1 MKKLLPSAFLLFL
14 IAITSGSCIDCC
26 KMISCGPFT
35 QYSISVSDIEKE
47 EVTLLIRKKYQ
58 KNQQFSRATL
68 IDSVA
73 FRPDQLSMVDPGH
86 DRQELSISLTSGE
99 PFLQSHYD
107 YVVEIPA
114 AGARWQIDQMT
125 DKQEEMEYCKPS
137 MQRNNCANSSLIS
150 FRVNGQLYNLPLV
163 GRLQP

>member
-1 MKKLLPSAFLLFL
+1 MKKLLPSAFLLFF
-14 IAITSGSCIDCC
+14 IATAGGSCIDCC
-26 KMISCGPFT
+26 KMISCGPYT
-35 QYSISVSDIEKE
+35 QYSIFVTDIQKE

-58 KNQQFSRATL
+58 KDQQFSRAAL

-73 FRPDQLSMVDPGH
+73 FNPDKLSLVDPGH

-99 PFLQSHYD
+99 PFLQSRYN

-125 DKQEEMEYCKPS
+125 DKQEEMKYCKPS
-137 MQRNNCANSSLIS
+137 MQKNNCANTSLTS
-150 FRVNGQLYNLPLV
+150 FRVNGQLYNLPSV
-163 GRLQP
+163 GTLQP